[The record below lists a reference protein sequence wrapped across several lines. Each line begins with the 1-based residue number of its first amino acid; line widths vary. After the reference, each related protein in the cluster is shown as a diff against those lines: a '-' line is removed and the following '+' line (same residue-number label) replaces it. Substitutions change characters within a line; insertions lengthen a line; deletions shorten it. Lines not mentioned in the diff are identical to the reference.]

1 MNYKFP
7 KSEKLRLKKD
17 IESLFEKGKNKFC
30 MPLSVKFI
38 EIDEASK
45 NLCGVS
51 VPKRKMKKAVD
62 RNRLKR
68 QMREAYR
75 LNKHILEVENAK
87 YHMMFVYSKSEKLP
101 YQDIEKAMIRLLKH
115 IKKLKQ

>member
-7 KSEKLRLKKD
+7 KSEKLRLKRD
-17 IESLFEKGKNKFC
+17 IERLFNEGKNKYYLL
-30 MPLSVKFI
+30 LSVKFL
-38 EIDEASK
+38 EVDEASK

-75 LNKHILEVENAK
+75 LNKHILETEDLK
-87 YHMMFVYSKSEKLP
+87 YHMMFVYSKSEKCS
-101 YQDIEKAMIRLLKH
+101 YQEIEKAMVFLLKH
-115 IKKLKQ
+115 IKKLK

>member
-17 IESLFEKGKNKFC
+17 IENLFEKGKNKFY

-38 EIDEASK
+38 EITDAPK

-75 LNKHILEVENAK
+75 LNKHILEVEDAK